1 MSESAAAVR
10 IVMVDDDQDDLFLTE
25 VSFRK
30 ANFPVEFIGL
40 NSSEELFKH
49 IKDKGIGSIDVLL
62 LDLNMPI
69 MGGLETLE
77 ILQDYP
83 YFEDLNIYMFSTSS
97 RKQDREACLDAGA
110 KGYLYK
116 PSGLSSMTKF
126 VEVISDSIKKQSFAI
141 AS

>member
-1 MSESAAAVR
+1 MSKSAPAVR
-10 IVMVDDDQDDLFLTE
+10 IVMVDDDRDDLFLTE
-25 VSFRK
+25 ISFRK

-40 NSSEELFKH
+40 ESADQLFEH

-77 ILQDYP
+77 TLHDYP
-83 YFEDLNIYMFSTSS
+83 HFEDLNVYMFSTSS
-97 RKQDREACLDAGA
+97 SNRDRKACLEAGA

-116 PSGLSSMTKF
+116 PSGLSSMKKF
-126 VEVISDSIKKQSFAI
+126 VEGIGECLKQQDFAV